1 MVQSLNRVAWFFSW
15 HKLAKN
21 WRSSWN
27 SCRTCCTWLVSQQKI
42 ESQRF
47 TSSTTICVDAGTTF
61 ASQIRKRIIHTL
73 PGDFGE
79 QLPSLKQIEHFL
91 TSRKLTFERGHTSL
105 IGNCP
110 LCASKAQSIEEK
122 GSARTLY
129 INKTT
134 GSHFCKNCGLS
145 GTWSQFKKIHEG
157 NISQEANKFS
167 SNGNHV
173 ESSSDLARQ
182 IWEKST
188 SLTQCD
194 HEMWEKFINHF
205 SVKELRR
212 DVLEKF
218 QVRFVEH
225 EFKEQNGRSR
235 KYECILFPWYDVSKE
250 TVRGVKLVRLGSD
263 SSDSCIAIEPRQGF
277 LGLFGW
283 NTVDSEKKEVVLTSN
298 EFDAIAVSQSTMYP
312 VISLPMGTN
321 SLPLEVLPQL
331 EQFEKIVLWFGNDV
345 FSRHAANQFSK
356 KLNLKRCFLVRP
368 NDDKSPANALDALN
382 LGYDLTSLISAAQ
395 PISHEKITTFHQL
408 RSEVFDQFVNAEQ
421 VAGVKW
427 KRFPKLNNILK
438 GLRRGEVTVFTGP
451 TGAGKTTLLSEMS
464 LDLCMQGV
472 NTLWGSFEIRNVRLV
487 KMMMCQYSG
496 LNLERNVEQFHYWAD
511 KFEMLPMYFM
521 CFYGAQN
528 INTVI
533 ETMSHAAYVYDIE
546 HVIVDN
552 LQFMT
557 SYLSRGDDRFS
568 AQNHVISALRNFA
581 STRNVH
587 VTLVIH
593 PRKENDDVE
602 LQTASIF
609 GTAKASQE
617 ADNVVI
623 LQSKKGAANKYLQV
637 TKNRFDGVL
646 GRVPLDF
653 VRESLSMS
661 GFGKTFSSMNTSDRN
676 GRLPEKLNATR
687 VTADVNIVKFS
698 APRIIGAQR
707 SAQQN
712 GVSPKTVSSTPA
724 KENKDAVASDEV
736 TRNVNYI
743 SKINGESN
751 HNGTVMESDNTSDK
765 ISEEKKE
772 SVKKAVKKILSGTRL
787 YTKAVNG
794 PRNSTSVGKSSWRR
808 VVTQSS
814 E

>member
-122 GSARTLY
+122 GNARTLY

-182 IWEKST
+182 VWEKST
-188 SLTQCD
+188 SLAQCD
-194 HEMWEKFINHF
+194 HEIWEKFINHF

-312 VISLPMGTN
+312 AISLPMGTN

-368 NDDKSPANALDALN
+368 NDDNSPANALDALN

-661 GFGKTFSSMNTSDRN
+661 GFGKTFSSMNTRDRN

-724 KENKDAVASDEV
+724 KENKDVVASDEV

-751 HNGTVMESDNTSDK
+751 HNETVMESDNTSDK